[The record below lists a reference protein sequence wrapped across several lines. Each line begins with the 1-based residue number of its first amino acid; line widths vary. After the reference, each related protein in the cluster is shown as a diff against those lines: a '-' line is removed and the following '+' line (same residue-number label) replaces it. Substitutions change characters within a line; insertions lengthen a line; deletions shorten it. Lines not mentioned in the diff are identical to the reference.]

1 MIAATI
7 RGSDPD
13 RTRMSAYVIADAL
26 KNYAKVKKKLPRGIS
41 VHVPAATKWANKN
54 GEAIRKLVRG

>member
-1 MIAATI
+1 
-7 RGSDPD
+7 
-13 RTRMSAYVIADAL
+13 MSAYVIADAL